1 MSSTKAVNISP
12 VANISE
18 PVIID
23 TLQLYLF
30 IMMLATGPEMEID
43 MHYSG
48 SFQGLAYGV

>member
-12 VANISE
+12 LANISD

-30 IMMLATGPEMEID
+30 IMMLATGPEMELN
-43 MHYSG
+43 MHYIG
-48 SFQGLAYGV
+48 SFQGLMLW